1 LRRVCIYLRS
11 LLQVGAIEIVT
22 PKELEAVNGTSV
34 RLKCTFKST
43 HPVSEN
49 SVSVSWSFKPLQ
61 PGPDESV
68 FHYQDGPFPPTIGR
82 FKGHAVWSGDI
93 LGNDASITLNDVQFS
108 FNGTYI
114 CQVRN
119 PPDFQGFAGE
129 ISLKVVQ
136 TVSFSEIKI
145 LAIAVGGAIA
155 LVIIALVI
163 FMVVSV
169 CKRRHEDPELEMR
182 EKEWKESGPW

>member
-1 LRRVCIYLRS
+1 MELRYLLAMLPALWS
-11 LLQVGAIEIVT
+11 ALLQVGAIEIVT

-43 HPVSEN
+43 HPVSEG
-49 SVSVSWSFKPLQ
+49 SVNVSWSFKPLQ

-93 LGNDASITLNDVQFS
+93 RGNDASITLNDVHFS

-136 TVSFSEIKI
+136 TVSLSGLEM
-145 LAIAVGGAIA
+145 LGAVVGGALGLFNIA
-155 LVIIALVI
+155 MAIY
-163 FMVVSV
+163 MVVSM
-169 CKRRHEDPELEMR
+169 CKRRN
-182 EKEWKESGPW
+182 